1 MGKKD
6 RNCLNCA
13 FCDKFKYCNSDK
25 EEMMRCWEH
34 PDVCDHAFV
43 QSVRKG
49 KNFVCCEHKTREEY
63 GRERLAAA
71 VWSLKSAKESV
82 NGVIAEYPEL
92 KVKAETI
99 LGENKWHKQSDEDI
113 YDAFD
118 DWSFHKFACIMKDGT
133 VQRFTGNL
141 CECDDGSINKHVDCT
156 VDDFGC
162 DDIEYWIEF
171 PEEN

>member
-1 MGKKD
+1 MEKND

-13 FCDKFKYCNSDK
+13 FCQKFKYFSTDK

-43 QSVRKG
+43 QTVREG
-49 KNFVCCEHKTREEY
+49 KDFVCWSHKTREEY
-63 GRERLAAA
+63 ARERLDAA
-71 VWSLKSAKESV
+71 VSSLKSARKSV

-92 KVKAETI
+92 NVKAETI

-113 YDAFD
+113 YDSFN
-118 DWSFHKFACIMKDGT
+118 DWSLHRFACIMKDGT
-133 VQRFTGNL
+133 VQRFTGIL
-141 CECDDGSINKHVDCT
+141 DECYDGSINKHVDC
-156 VDDFGC
+156 DADGFEC

-171 PEEN
+171 PEEY